1 MFYFEDFYLCINK
14 PTLIDFI
21 LYLKKFYAYKL
32 TIILNKWLFFA
43 DKNDYSPLLIHDLF
57 LIIEHL

>member
-1 MFYFEDFYLCINK
+1 MDSS
-14 PTLIDFI
+14 I
-21 LYLKKFYAYKL
+21 LDLKQFYAYKS

-57 LIIEHL
+57 LIIKHL